1 MEPRSGEQPSP
12 PSTGRGRGDGA
23 LKPTALIADD
33 EPLLAEDLR
42 RRLLALWPELQIAAV
57 CHDGLSAL
65 ARLQAE
71 RPDIAFLD
79 IRMPGL
85 TGLEVAARL
94 DYPCQVVF
102 VTAYDQY
109 AVEAFE
115 RAAVDYVLK
124 PADDARLAQTVARL
138 RRAILTPS
146 DSERSRLARALEKVS
161 PGGTASATPLRWI
174 RAAVGEAVRLVPVDE
189 VRLFQAADKYT
200 AVLTATGELL
210 IRTPIKELVE
220 QLDAETFW
228 QVHRGA
234 IVNAKFVTAARHDG
248 SGRVLLSL
256 RDRPET
262 VTVSRGYAHLFRQM

>member
-1 MEPRSGEQPSP
+1 M
-12 PSTGRGRGDGA
+12 
-23 LKPTALIADD
+23 KPTALIADD

-42 RRLLALWPELQIAAV
+42 RRLMVLWPELQVAAV
-57 CHDGLSAL
+57 CHDGVSAL
-65 ARLQAE
+65 ERLQAD

-94 DYPCQVVF
+94 DYPCQLVF

-115 RAAVDYVLK
+115 RAAIDYVLK
-124 PADDARLAQTVARL
+124 PADDARLAQTIGRL
-138 RRAILTPS
+138 RRAILAPS
-146 DSERSRLARALEKVS
+146 GSERSRLAEALEKVS
-161 PGGTASATPLRWI
+161 PGGTAPLRWI
-174 RAAVGEAVRLVPVDE
+174 RASVGDSVRLVPVEE
-189 VRLFQAADKYT
+189 VRYFQAADKYT

-210 IRTPIKELVE
+210 IRTPIKELVG

-228 QVHRGA
+228 QVHRGT
-234 IVNAKFVTAARHDG
+234 IVNAKYVTAARHEE

-262 VTVSRGYAHLFRQM
+262 VTVSRSYAHLFRQM

>member
-1 MEPRSGEQPSP
+1 M
-12 PSTGRGRGDGA
+12 
-23 LKPTALIADD
+23 KPTALIADD

-42 RRLLALWPELQIAAV
+42 RRLLALWPDLRIVAA
-57 CHDGLSAL
+57 CHDGPSAL
-65 ARLQAE
+65 ERLLAE

-85 TGLEVAARL
+85 SGLEVAAQI

-124 PADDARLAQTVARL
+124 PADEARLAKTVERL
-138 RRAILTPS
+138 RRAALAPS
-146 DSERSRLARALEKVS
+146 GDERSRLAEALAKVS
-161 PGGTASATPLRWI
+161 PGGTAQTAPLKWI
-174 RAAVGEAVRLVPVDE
+174 RASVGDSVRLVPVDE
-189 VRLFQAADKYT
+189 VRCFQAADKYT

-210 IRTPIKELVE
+210 IRTPIRELAE

-228 QVHRGA
+228 QVHRGT
-234 IVNAKFVTAARHDG
+234 IVNARFVSAARHDE

-262 VTVSRGYAHLFRQM
+262 VTVSRSYAHLFRQM

>member
-1 MEPRSGEQPSP
+1 M
-12 PSTGRGRGDGA
+12 T
-23 LKPTALIADD
+23 PTALIADD

-42 RRLLALWPELQIAAV
+42 RRLLALWPELRVAAV
-57 CHDGLSAL
+57 CHDGPSAL
-65 ARLQAE
+65 ARLQVD

-85 TGLEVAARL
+85 TGLEVAAGI

-124 PADDARLAQTVARL
+124 PADAARLAKTVARL
-138 RRAILTPS
+138 RRAVRAPS
-146 DSERSRLARALEKVS
+146 ADERGRLAEALAKVS
-161 PGGTASATPLRWI
+161 PGGTALPTPLKWI
-174 RAAVGEAVRLVPVDE
+174 RASVGDAVRLVPTEE
-189 VRLFQAADKYT
+189 VRYFQAADKYT
-200 AVLTATGELL
+200 AVLTAAGELL
-210 IRTPIKELVE
+210 IRTPIKDLVE
-220 QLDAETFW
+220 QLDPETFW
-228 QVHRGA
+228 QVHRGT
-234 IVNAKFVTAARHDG
+234 IVNARFISAARHEE

-262 VTVSRGYAHLFRQM
+262 VTVSRAYAHLFRQM

>member
-1 MEPRSGEQPSP
+1 M
-12 PSTGRGRGDGA
+12 
-23 LKPTALIADD
+23 KPTALIADD

-42 RRLLALWPELQIAAV
+42 RRLLALWPELQVAAV
-57 CHDGLSAL
+57 CHDGPTAL
-65 ARLQAE
+65 ERLQAE
-71 RPDIAFLD
+71 QPDIAFLD

-85 TGLEVAARL
+85 TGLEVAARI

-124 PADDARLAQTVARL
+124 PADDARLTKTIERL
-138 RRAILTPS
+138 RRAVLAPS
-146 DSERSRLARALEKVS
+146 GDERRRLAEALAKVS
-161 PGGTASATPLRWI
+161 PGGTAKQAPLKWI
-174 RAAVGEAVRLVPVDE
+174 RASVGDAVRLVPTEE
-189 VRLFQAADKYT
+189 VRYFQAADKYT

-210 IRTPIKELVE
+210 IRTPIRELAE
-220 QLDAETFW
+220 QLDPEAFW
-228 QVHRGA
+228 QVHRGT
-234 IVNAKFVTAARHDG
+234 IVNARFVSAARHDE

-262 VTVSRGYAHLFRQM
+262 VTVSRSYAHLFRQM

>member
-1 MEPRSGEQPSP
+1 M
-12 PSTGRGRGDGA
+12 T
-23 LKPTALIADD
+23 PTALIADD

-42 RRLLALWPELQIAAV
+42 RRLLALWPELRVAAV
-57 CHDGLSAL
+57 CHDGPSAL
-65 ARLQAE
+65 ERLQAE

-85 TGLEVAARL
+85 SGLEVAARL
-94 DYPCQVVF
+94 DYPCQVAF

-124 PADDARLAQTVARL
+124 PTDEARLAKTIVRL
-138 RRAILTPS
+138 RRAILAPS
-146 DSERSRLARALEKVS
+146 GSERSRVAEALAKVS
-161 PGGTASATPLRWI
+161 PRGTAQPAPLKWI
-174 RAAVGEAVRLVPVDE
+174 RASVGDAVRLVPTEE
-189 VRLFQAADKYT
+189 VRYFQAADKYT

-210 IRTPIKELVE
+210 IRTPIRELAE
-220 QLDAETFW
+220 QLDRESFW
-228 QVHRGA
+228 QVHRST
-234 IVNAKFVTAARHDG
+234 IVNARFVSAARHEE

-262 VTVSRGYAHLFRQM
+262 VTVSRSYAHLFRQM

>member
-1 MEPRSGEQPSP
+1 M
-12 PSTGRGRGDGA
+12 
-23 LKPTALIADD
+23 KPTALIADD

-42 RRLLALWPELQIAAV
+42 RRLLALWPDLRIVAV
-57 CHDGLSAL
+57 CHDGPSAL
-65 ARLQAE
+65 ERLLAE

-85 TGLEVAARL
+85 NGLEVAARL

-115 RAAVDYVLK
+115 QAAVDYVLK
-124 PADDARLAQTVARL
+124 PVDEARLAKTVERL
-138 RRAILTPS
+138 RRAVPAPS
-146 DSERSRLARALEKVS
+146 GDERARLAEALAKVS
-161 PGGTASATPLRWI
+161 PGSTAQAAPLKWI
-174 RAAVGEAVRLVPVDE
+174 RASVGDSVRLVPVDE

-200 AVLTATGELL
+200 AVLTAAGELL
-210 IRTPIKELVE
+210 IRTPIRDLAE

-228 QVHRGA
+228 QVHRGT
-234 IVNAKFVTAARHDG
+234 IVNARYVTAARHDE

-262 VTVSRGYAHLFRQM
+262 VTVSRSYAHLFRQM

>member
-1 MEPRSGEQPSP
+1 MN
-12 PSTGRGRGDGA
+12 
-23 LKPTALIADD
+23 PTALIADD

-42 RRLLALWPELQIAAV
+42 RRLMTLWPELQVAAV
-57 CHDGLSAL
+57 CHDGPSAL
-65 ARLQAE
+65 ARLQAD

-85 TGLEVAARL
+85 SGLEVAARL

-124 PADDARLAQTVARL
+124 PADDARLAKTVERL
-138 RRAILTPS
+138 CRAILAPS
-146 DSERSRLARALEKVS
+146 GSERSRLAEALAKIS
-161 PGGTASATPLRWI
+161 PGGTAKQAPLKWI
-174 RAAVGEAVRLVPVDE
+174 RASVGDAVRLMPTEE
-189 VRLFQAADKYT
+189 VRYFQAADKYT
-200 AVLTATGELL
+200 AVLTAAGEML
-210 IRTPIKELVE
+210 IRTPIKELAE

-228 QVHRGA
+228 QVHRGT
-234 IVNAKFVTAARHDG
+234 IVNARFVSAARHDG

-262 VTVSRGYAHLFRQM
+262 VTVSRAYAHLFRQM